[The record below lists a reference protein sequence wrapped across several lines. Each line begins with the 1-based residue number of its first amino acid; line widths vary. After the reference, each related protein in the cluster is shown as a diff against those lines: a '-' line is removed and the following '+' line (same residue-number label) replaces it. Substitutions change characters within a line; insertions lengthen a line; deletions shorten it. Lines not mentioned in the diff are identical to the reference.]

1 MVRIVNFDSDTSM
14 KTIVAENSFNVL
26 MIPR

>member
-1 MVRIVNFDSDTSM
+1 MVRIVNFDSDASM

-26 MIPR
+26 MISR